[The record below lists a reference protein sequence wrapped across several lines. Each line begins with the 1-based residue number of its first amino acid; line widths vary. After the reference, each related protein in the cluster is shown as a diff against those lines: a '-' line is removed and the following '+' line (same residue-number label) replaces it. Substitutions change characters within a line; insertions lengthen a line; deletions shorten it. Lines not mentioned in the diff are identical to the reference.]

1 MHSINNNVV
10 DSAERIMIYGR
21 FAVSVVVINSY
32 FLMLLAHEEEEEE
45 EELFK
50 HRTDRREIMFQCD

>member
-45 EELFK
+45 LFK